1 MPHAAWPGLLC
12 QEPLSPWQYMV
23 THGSAGDAQ
32 TLKGRSGS
40 ISAGS
45 LGPVAHKVLFEPSED
60 LWWIW
65 GLIINMILPLLLP
78 CWGFS
83 FALGCGVSFFIME
96 SNILL
101 LMLVQQWVEIL
112 EFLQE
117 KVSTHLSILPFVPS
131 LGSCL
136 FQTLQHS
143 SRDWTHNYSWIK
155 PISSLSLDTIFPGD
169 WGFFKSPMKHC
180 WDKDHNMLL
189 SSYTINLRQQGKKA
203 KMLSPYFPSPTFFL
217 VLSSLLRWAWK
228 PKMSLITSTPTSSP
242 PTPSHPAS
250 PWWDHQALPFTYFA
264 LHFRKHHWEQG

>member
-1 MPHAAWPGLLC
+1 
-12 QEPLSPWQYMV
+12 MV

-45 LGPVAHKVLFEPSED
+45 LGPGAHKILFEPSED

-83 FALGCGVSFFIME
+83 FALGCGVSFYNGIQN
-96 SNILL
+96 SP
-101 LMLVQQWVEIL
+101 VDGCSA
-112 EFLQE
+112 
-117 KVSTHLSILPFVPS
+117 VSCNFGVLAGEGEHTSFYSAICTP
-131 LGSCL
+131 GSCL

-155 PISSLSLDTIFPGD
+155 PIWSLSLDTIFPGD

-189 SSYTINLRQQGKKA
+189 SSYTTNLRQQSKKG
-203 KMLSPYFPSPTFFL
+203 KMLSPYFPFPRPLFL

-242 PTPSHPAS
+242 PTPSHSAS